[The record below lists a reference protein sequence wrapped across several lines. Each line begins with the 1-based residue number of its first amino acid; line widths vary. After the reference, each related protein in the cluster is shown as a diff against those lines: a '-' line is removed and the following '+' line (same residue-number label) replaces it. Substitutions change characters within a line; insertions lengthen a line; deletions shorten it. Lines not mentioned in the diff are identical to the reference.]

1 MLKEFVLKVFVLG
14 LLLVTGTSVFG
25 QGTVRGTVRNIDSGE
40 PAIFVNVYLKG
51 TNFGV
56 TTDLQGFYTLTKIPE
71 GTYTLVVSSV
81 EFEESR
87 KEVDVKNNRIT
98 TADFSMKQATV
109 QLGGAEIT
117 SDRREQQ
124 TQSRVSVAT
133 IRPQDI
139 KKIPSFGGQAD
150 LVQVLQVLPGFVSTG
165 DQGGQLYI
173 RGGSPVQNKVLLDG
187 MVVYNA
193 FHSIGLFSVFDTD
206 IISNADVY
214 TGGFGAEFGGR
225 ISSIMNVTTKDGN
238 KKRIGGNVGISPF
251 GAKIMLEGPLKKLKE
266 GQGSVSYVLS
276 AKTSYLEE
284 SSKLIYKYIDEDG
297 LPFNYTDLYG
307 KVTLASRTGSKVSFF
322 GFNFSDAVRYQAL
335 SNLNWKNTG
344 GGAKFYVV
352 PQGSPVLI
360 SGNFSTSKYQINLE
374 EENLEPRF
382 SGVQSSNFGLD
393 FKYALKDDELLYGI
407 QGLTFKTSYET
418 FNALGIQVSQEENTT
433 EFGFYVK
440 YKLTHGNLILEP
452 SFRGQYYGS
461 LSVFSPEPRIAAKY
475 KIGERLRL
483 KLAAGIYTQNLIA
496 ANSDR
501 DVVNLFYGFLAGP
514 DNIQD
519 DFITPSGES
528 RVVKDPL
535 QRANHA
541 IFGFEFDVTEKINLN
556 VEGYYKFF
564 KQVTNTNRN
573 KLFPDNSDY
582 SEVDDAL
589 KKDFILESGN
599 AKGVDVVLKYEEKH
613 TYVWLVYSL
622 GDVDRWDGF
631 QWYDPVFD
639 RRHNINMV
647 VSQAFGKNH
656 DWEINARWNFGS
668 GLPFTQTQGF
678 YQPVSIEGG
687 IGSDYLNQNPD
698 ELGISYAELNN
709 GRLPA
714 YHRLDVNLR
723 KTMEFGK
730 HMKMEINAGVTNVY
744 SRANVFYVNR
754 VTNEVVNQLPF
765 MPSIGIEMRF

>member
-1 MLKEFVLKVFVLG
+1 MLKEIGLKVFVLG
-14 LLLVTGTSVFG
+14 LLLTAVTTVFG
-25 QGTVRGTVRNIDSGE
+25 QGTVRGTVRNSDSGE

-51 TNFGV
+51 TNYGV
-56 TTDLQGFYTLTKIPE
+56 TTDLQGFYTLTKIPP
-71 GTYTLVVSSV
+71 GTYTLIVSSV

-87 KEVDVKNNRIT
+87 KEVTVEEGRIL
-98 TADFSMKQATV
+98 TADFSLKIATV

-117 SDRREQQ
+117 TDKHEQT

-225 ISSIMNVTTKDGN
+225 VSSIMNVTTKDGN
-238 KKRIGGNVGISPF
+238 KKRIGGNVGLSPF
-251 GAKIMLEGPLKKLKE
+251 GAKVMLEGPLKKLKE
-266 GQGSVSYVLS
+266 GQGSISYVLS

-307 KVTLASRTGSKVSFF
+307 KVTLASRTGSKVSLF
-322 GFNFSDAVRYQAL
+322 GFNFSDDVKYQAL

-393 FKYALKDDELLYGI
+393 FKYSIKDDELLYGI

-418 FNALGIQVSQEENTT
+418 FNALGIHVSQEENTT

-440 YKLTHGNLILEP
+440 YKLTHGKLIVEP
-452 SFRGQYYGS
+452 SIRGQYYGS
-461 LSVFSPEPRIAAKY
+461 LSVFSPEPRIAAKF
-475 KIGERLRL
+475 KATERLRL
-483 KLAAGIYTQNLIA
+483 KLAGGIYTQNLIA

-514 DNIQD
+514 ENIQD
-519 DFITPSGES
+519 DFVTPNGEV
-528 RVVKDPL
+528 REVKNPL

-541 IFGFEFDVTEKINLN
+541 IFGFEFDITEKINLN
-556 VEGYYKFF
+556 VEGYYKDFR
-564 KQVTNTNRN
+564 QVTNTNRN

-582 SEVDDAL
+582 ADVDDAL
-589 KKDFILESGN
+589 KKDFIIESGN
-599 AKGVDVVLKYEEKH
+599 AKGVDVVLKYEEKF
-613 TYVWLVYSL
+613 TYIWIVYSL

-639 RRHNINMV
+639 RRHNVNLV
-647 VSQAFGKNH
+647 ASQAFGKNH

-678 YQPVSIEGG
+678 YQPVSISGG

-698 ELGISYAELNN
+698 ELGITYAELNK

-723 KTMEFGK
+723 KTMKIGENI
-730 HMKMEINAGVTNVY
+730 KMEINAGVTNVY

-765 MPSIGIEMRF
+765 MPSIGVEMRF